1 MRSSKSFE
9 PSSEPSVNL
18 DSEESRVK
26 IAKMILV
33 LFEHWQLTQVE
44 QLNLLGMSDQSR
56 SSLDKYKKGEKP
68 FPKNRDLFDRVGY
81 LLAIHKALRL
91 LYPQNSEIRY
101 SWVNRRNKA
110 FDNYSPLEIIQ
121 NQGILG
127 FARVA
132 RYLDFVRGN

>member
-1 MRSSKSFE
+1 MASSRPFE
-9 PSSEPSVNL
+9 TSADSSIDL

-26 IAKMILV
+26 IAKMVLT
-33 LFEHWQLTQVE
+33 LFEHWQLTQVD
-44 QLNLLGMSDQSR
+44 QLNLLGMSEQSR
-56 SSLDKYKKGEKP
+56 SSLDKYRKGEKP

-91 LYPQNSEIRY
+91 LYPQNSDIRY

-121 NQGILG
+121 KQGILG